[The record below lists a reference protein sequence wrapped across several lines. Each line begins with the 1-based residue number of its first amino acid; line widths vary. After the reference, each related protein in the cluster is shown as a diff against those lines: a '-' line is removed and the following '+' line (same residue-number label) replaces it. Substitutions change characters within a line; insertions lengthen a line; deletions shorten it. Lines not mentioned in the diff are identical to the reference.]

1 MVPDGIQMLD
11 PSLRSIEIYNLLSV
25 SAFAGY
31 WVWAIP
37 FPLPLS
43 LDFCSLSRISICSVT
58 LALGV
63 PDFQPEKVASPLV
76 RVFPGFVPGFLFV

>member
-37 FPLPLS
+37 FPLALN
-43 LDFCSLSRISICSVT
+43 LDFCSLSRISIYSVT
-58 LALGV
+58 LAEEEEMLL
-63 PDFQPEKVASPLV
+63 FRAEAENV
-76 RVFPGFVPGFLFV
+76 RTMH